1 MYRRMIKGVVYNM
14 KSLYLDNGATAFP
27 KAPGVVES
35 MSNYLLNI
43 GCNVNRGAYKSSFE
57 AENIVFETREL
68 ICELF
73 NFNKPENVVFTKN
86 ITESLNVL
94 IKGLVKS
101 GDHVI
106 VSSMEHNAVMR
117 PLNNLAKIGVEFS
130 RVICNKYGE
139 LNPEDIIEHIK
150 PNTKAIVM
158 THASNVCGT
167 ILDLKKV
174 GTICK
179 ENGLYFIIDTAQTA
193 GFLDIDYNELN
204 ADAIAFTGHKGLL
217 GPQGIGG
224 FIINDDIVSKFDTL
238 IEGGTGSLSE
248 REVQPE
254 YMPDKFEAGTLNIP
268 GIYGLNASL
277 KYILKEG
284 IAAIREKELYL
295 VEHFLND
302 IGSISELYI
311 VGKNNIK
318 DRTAVVSVDIPNRDN
333 GVISYGLYNSFGIMT
348 RCGLHCAPSAHKTL
362 KTFPRGTVRFS
373 FSHFNT
379 IDDVNYTVDAI
390 NKILKDFD

>member
-1 MYRRMIKGVVYNM
+1 M

-27 KAPGVVES
+27 KAPGVAES

-43 GCNVNRGAYKSSFE
+43 GCNVNRGAYESSFE

-68 ICELF
+68 ICQLF
-73 NFNKPENVVFTKN
+73 NFPKSENVIFTKN
-86 ITESLNVL
+86 ITESLNLL
-94 IKGLVKS
+94 IKGLIKS
-101 GDHVI
+101 KDHVI

-117 PLNNLAKIGVEFS
+117 PLNNLANRGVELS
-130 RVICNKYGE
+130 RVSCNKLGE

-150 PNTKAIVM
+150 PNTKAVVM

-174 GTICK
+174 GSICK
-179 ENGLYFIIDTAQTA
+179 EKGLYFIIDTAQTA
-193 GFLDIDYNELN
+193 GFLDIDYKELN

-217 GPQGIGG
+217 GPQGMGG
-224 FIINDDIVSKFDTL
+224 AIISDELVSALDTF

-248 REVQPE
+248 KEVQPE

-277 KYILKEG
+277 KYILKERVST
-284 IAAIREKELYL
+284 IREKELYL
-295 VEHFLND
+295 LEGFLEGLLNIPKLEL
-302 IGSISELYI
+302 IGKTS
-311 VGKNNIK
+311 IK
-318 DRTAVVSVDIPNRDN
+318 DRTAVVSIDVPDKDN
-333 GVISYGLYNSFGIMT
+333 AEVSYNLYNDFGIMT
-348 RCGLHCAPSAHKTL
+348 RCGLHCAPSAHQTL
-362 KTFPRGTVRFS
+362 GTFPRGTVRFS

-379 IDDVNYTVDAI
+379 LDDVNYTLDAI
-390 NKILKDFD
+390 NKIIK